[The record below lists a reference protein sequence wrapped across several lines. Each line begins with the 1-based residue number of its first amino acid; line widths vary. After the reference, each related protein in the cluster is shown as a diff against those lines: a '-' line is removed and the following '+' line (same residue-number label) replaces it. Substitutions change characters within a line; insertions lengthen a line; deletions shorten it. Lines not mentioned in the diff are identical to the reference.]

1 MTGKWK
7 EREGTGVQ
15 YRFRQESSGLVP
27 EGRSRRVV
35 VCSAPVSGEAAQG
48 YEDIKWPLTDRWYIL
63 HPWLQET
70 NGVGVKCDHLAIL
83 AVKGT
88 KTNTSPNARSRECIH
103 THLLY

>member
-1 MTGKWK
+1 MTK
-7 EREGTGVQ
+7 
-15 YRFRQESSGLVP
+15 YRFRQKLPCPVP

-35 VCSAPVSGEAAQG
+35 ECSAPVSGEAAQG

-83 AVKGT
+83 AVEGT
-88 KTNTSPNARSRECIH
+88 KTNTSLNARSRECIH